1 MRAGPSSSSPAAG
14 LTLPVTER
22 VQADGQWTITLAA
35 ATPKT
40 VRDRIGLLDHVVVT
54 GARLTDTALD
64 TTTVLAQARYC
75 GVLRDRPGDE
85 AEQGY
90 RIGGPGLSWWLQ
102 TVVTETAVS
111 HTDGT
116 FSTWVGSLL
125 GLVDDRLTEG
135 TVQTVSGTLTHSSH
149 LETVKTALN
158 YVADFFD
165 AAWRVNPDGTVD
177 VGDDLFA
184 AGEAVIV
191 RGTSG
196 REPNVAGLSADR
208 LETGEDLEDYAN
220 RVVVVADE
228 GETVAADE
236 TPSGEITFQTLL
248 GNTARITRLVA
259 APNTDTDNVSTVAAR
274 ELSNRNQTRRALT
287 LSSDV
292 YDIGRDVKA
301 GDTVEV
307 YDPDVGLV
315 DTGRQ
320 LLYRG
325 RTINPVALETYAV
338 TWPVQDGMGVYLLT
352 ADGVVDLSEW
362 VVWED
367 SSARVEVGAQAR
379 RLTQAGRD
387 AASEDVAR
395 WDKFDTHMRDYVDR
409 GGEPVDTAEVV
420 SGTAASLTLTV
431 PTGWTGPL
439 AVIGTMRSDHAD
451 TSVGMRFKVN
461 AVNSTNAYRAVR
473 KRWSGSS
480 TPTVTFATG
489 DDSMG
494 MDIVVPAANATS
506 AEFGSVELMFPNPN
520 RSGQRLRFRWLAEM
534 IDATSAASSVV
545 TQGTGRIIGAE
556 PLTSITFEPGSGA
569 FVAGTRFELRPA

>member
-1 MRAGPSSSSPAAG
+1 M
-14 LTLPVTER
+14 TVTER
-22 VQADGQWTITLAA
+22 VQADGQWTITLSA

-64 TTTVLAQARYC
+64 TATVLAQARYC

-90 RIGGPGLSWWLQ
+90 RIGGPALSWWLK

-125 GLVDDRLTEG
+125 GLVDDRLTVG
-135 TVQTVSGTLTHSSH
+135 TVQTVSGMLTHSSH

-158 YVADFFD
+158 YVADHFG
-165 AAWRVNPDGTVD
+165 AAWRVNADGTVD
-177 VGDDLFA
+177 VGDDLFTS
-184 AGEAVIV
+184 GEAVIV

-236 TPSGEITFQTLL
+236 TPSGDITFQTVL
-248 GNTARITRLVA
+248 GNPARITRLVA

-352 ADGVVDLSEW
+352 DDGVVDLSEW

-367 SSARVEVGAQAR
+367 GPSRLEVGAQSR
-379 RLTQAGRD
+379 RLTPTTRD
-387 AASEDVAR
+387 AASEDVAK
-395 WDKFDTHMRDYVDR
+395 WDKFDTHMRDSIATR
-409 GGEPVDTAEVV
+409 TPQPLVV
-420 SGTAASLTLTV
+420 ARPNGSNVTSLTATI
-431 PTGWTGPL
+431 PEAERG
-439 AVIGTMRSDHAD
+439 
-451 TSVGMRFKVN
+451 
-461 AVNSTNAYRAVR
+461 
-473 KRWSGSS
+473 RWAKLR
-480 TPTVTFATG
+480 VTCFIQG
-489 DDSMG
+489 DD
-494 MDIVVPAANATS
+494 
-506 AEFGSVELMFPNPN
+506 ERRL
-520 RSGQRLRFRWLAEM
+520 RLRF
-534 IDATSAASSVV
+534 DSDASSGSYDSEFSEATAGTWGDGHRDIDENFGLIGKGGTSFGLWTVDIFDTFTAFGGGLVQWHSSGYRRTGAGGNSQSAGGFWVPSGDPVV
-545 TQGTGRIIGAE
+545 TQITVVGSNVGTTPNSDWIGASSYVVVE
-556 PLTSITFEPGSGA
+556 GVLPMAVLDD
-569 FVAGTRFELRPA
+569 L